1 MDDLLHAG
9 DPGKYV
15 LLQDATEEPA
25 RSGGVRSFL
34 DKSWRRISGTASTAE
49 PPEASKPRTQVDPKA
64 LRMWVRTIY
73 HVPRPKQP
81 NFGWLWLQGTELDS
95 NKELYLTRYVVE
107 DPLLQRIYSQYD
119 EDSKLLEKLADRQR
133 TKRTGTSARQK
144 SAHSQ
149 SSQYRKFT
157 PAKGWGASPEPPPI
171 IVQLPPRFGNE
182 IKGLITD
189 ALKVLSLEEKKRS
202 ETGAKIAHYALVFL
216 DITNL
221 RKGERNQ
228 LNKLIIE
235 HLVEHLDTDFINSF
249 DVFQKIFNDL
259 RKFW

>member
-1 MDDLLHAG
+1 MRQKSPQDPAVIMYPDPSNRILAG
-9 DPGKYV
+9 FGSRVILTLASFCPEPTTT
-15 LLQDATEEPA
+15 TE
-25 RSGGVRSFL
+25 
-34 DKSWRRISGTASTAE
+34 TA
-49 PPEASKPRTQVDPKA
+49 
-64 LRMWVRTIY
+64 
-73 HVPRPKQP
+73 
-81 NFGWLWLQGTELDS
+81 ELDS

>member
-1 MDDLLHAG
+1 MRQKSPQ
-9 DPGKYV
+9 DPAVSEAFSTNRGGEYPERH
-15 LLQDATEEPA
+15 LQLNPGGEQTQD
-25 RSGGVRSFL
+25 SGGPKGAEDIMYPDPSNRILAGFGSRVILTLASFCPEPTTTTE
-34 DKSWRRISGTASTAE
+34 TA
-49 PPEASKPRTQVDPKA
+49 
-64 LRMWVRTIY
+64 
-73 HVPRPKQP
+73 
-81 NFGWLWLQGTELDS
+81 ELDS